1 MPVDADEALRTFE
14 PWIQKFAILLEPL
27 GRHREDL
34 AQEGRLAVVVA
45 ARRASHLSPAFFL
58 RIIKGQM
65 QHYLR
70 DRSRVIRLPASKASL
85 PSDLRPEPC
94 MVSLNN
100 GGNGDPDLPG
110 RGVSELTL
118 SCPRATR
125 QLEAAL
131 DRVCLEQIVAGAEL
145 TTAQK
150 RVLGLWLQ
158 SETLTNSQRTAF
170 CRLLRKLRAEAG
182 RQQARQAGRPVCLPP
197 AGS

>member
-1 MPVDADEALRTFE
+1 
-14 PWIQKFAILLEPL
+14 
-27 GRHREDL
+27 
-34 AQEGRLAVVVA
+34 
-45 ARRASHLSPAFFL
+45 L

-85 PSDLRPEPC
+85 PSELRPEPC

-100 GGNGDPDLPG
+100 GGNGDPGLPG
-110 RGVSELTL
+110 RGVSEATL

-131 DRVCLEQIVAGAEL
+131 DRVCLEQIIAGAEL

-170 CRLLRKLRAEAG
+170 CRLLRKLRAAAEQPWRGSLPAAQSG
-182 RQQARQAGRPVCLPP
+182 TPVR
-197 AGS
+197 GGG